1 MTTVLILLGLGVM
14 LLAIELVVP
23 GAIIGIVGALAMLA
37 GVVVAFGEF
46 GLQGGLLTLGLVI
59 LVLSAVIYVELVW
72 LPKSA
77 LARWFSMSTT
87 LEGQSQPPLADE
99 ASVAGADA
107 VAETVLSPSGYV
119 RVGGKRYEAFC
130 RDGYAEQGS
139 ALSVVSVD
147 NFRLIVMRK
156 V

>member
-1 MTTVLILLGLGVM
+1 MITVLILLGLGIV

-37 GVVVAFGEF
+37 GVLVAFGEF
-46 GLQGGLLTLGLVI
+46 GAQGGLLTLGGVI
-59 LVLSAVIYVELVW
+59 VVLSTVIYIELVW

-87 LEGQSQPPLADE
+87 LAGRSQEPLADAAE
-99 ASVAGADA
+99 VTGADA

-119 RVGGKRYEAFC
+119 RVGGRRYEAFC
-130 RDGYAEQGS
+130 RDGFAEAGEV
-139 ALSVVSVD
+139 LRVVSLD
-147 NFRLIVMRK
+147 NFRLIVSRK
-156 V
+156 T